1 MGGAVPK
8 CPASSTDVITC
19 TEGVSLAPLIADPH
33 SPVKRAALSVYPRGP
48 PKKDGA
54 TRLEELDVSLGSSP
68 SMSHCLNGQNRGC
81 TMGYSMMTRSGD
93 NLYRYTEW
101 VGFAGPSANFRP
113 DWDTLVATELYNH
126 TTDAAEN
133 DNVA

>member
-1 MGGAVPK
+1 MG
-8 CPASSTDVITC
+8 
-19 TEGVSLAPLIADPH
+19 
-33 SPVKRAALSVYPRGP
+33 
-48 PKKDGA
+48 
-54 TRLEELDVSLGSSP
+54 GSSP

-81 TMGYSMMTRSGD
+81 TMGYSMMTRSGV

-126 TTDAAEN
+126 TVDAAEN
-133 DNVA
+133 DNVAARHSGLTAELSKLLRSLSDPQSAQRHVRQ